1 MQDLLWQIRE
11 TDAFTFYIAI
21 AFVAAVFWFIREI
34 VSAPVLAI
42 VSVPFLLL
50 GGILAPIGFRRA
62 MVSLTYDR
70 DTNTA
75 ATVAVGVVA
84 ALLVIVSVKWLWA
97 LLLEHQ
103 ARRARIE
110 PVAAHSPARRLP
122 SNR

>member
-1 MQDLLWQIRE
+1 MQDLLWQIRD
-11 TDAFTFYIAI
+11 TDAFTFYVAA

-34 VSAPVLAI
+34 VDAPVLAI

-50 GGILAPIGFRRA
+50 GGILAPIGFRTA
-62 MVSLTYDR
+62 MVTLTHDR
-70 DTNTA
+70 DTNVA

-84 ALLVIVSVKWLWA
+84 ALILIVSIKWLWA

-110 PVAAHSPARRLP
+110 PVVVHSRIRR
-122 SNR
+122 